1 MKIEVDDEIVC
12 EIVKQELLELYA
24 HVEDGCYEIDED
36 TATFKDAI
44 SFILKQYMIPSE
56 YRKWALDNMVAH
68 AEKHGM
74 YDLEKNT

>member
-12 EIVKQELLELYA
+12 EIVRQELLELYA

-44 SFILKQYMIPSE
+44 SLVLKQYMIPSE
-56 YRKWALDNMVAH
+56 YRKWAW
-68 AEKHGM
+68 
-74 YDLEKNT
+74 EKNT